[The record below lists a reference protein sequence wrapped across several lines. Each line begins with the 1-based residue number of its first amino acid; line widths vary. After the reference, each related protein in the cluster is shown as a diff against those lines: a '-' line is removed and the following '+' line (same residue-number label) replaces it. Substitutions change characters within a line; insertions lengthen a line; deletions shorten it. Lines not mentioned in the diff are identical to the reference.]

1 MKINEVFHPSK
12 SIERLC
18 LTPHGALCQQFI
30 AVITILVVIIT
41 VVTSAAASGSL
52 SDS

>member
-1 MKINEVFHPSK
+1 MKINEGFHPSK
-12 SIERLC
+12 PIERLC

-30 AVITILVVIIT
+30 VVITILVVIVII
-41 VVTSAAASGSL
+41 VTSVAASGSL